1 MKKTLVALA
10 VAAVAATSAN
20 AAVVYDQDGSK
31 VEVGGSLRLLLT
43 KIPVSVAI

>member
-20 AAVVYDQDGSK
+20 AAVVYNQDGTK
-31 VEVGGSLRLLLT
+31 VDVGGQVRF
-43 KIPVSVAI
+43 AFN